1 MWGVI
6 IPIPGYQDVMLPL
19 MNLANDKKDHR
30 VRDATGELAD
40 HFKLTDE
47 EIIQE
52 YPNNRK
58 RIFNDRVGWAL
69 TYLKKAELLEPVSTG
84 VFKITNR
91 GIEALKENPPNID
104 AKFLEKYP
112 EFLEFRSR
120 RKGGQGG
127 NGKGEPK
134 TPEEQLEDAYQN
146 IRQELADELLNRV
159 KSNPPEFFENLV
171 VDLLVAMGY
180 GGNRK
185 DAGES
190 VGKSGDEGIDG
201 IIKED
206 ALGLDIVYLQ
216 AKRWENT
223 VSRPEIHKFV
233 GALQGQGANKGV
245 FITTSNFSKGAL
257 EYVKK
262 NTNSKIVLIDGERLS
277 QLMIDHDIG
286 VSKVSSYKLKKID
299 SDYFEI

>member
-1 MWGVI
+1 
-6 IPIPGYQDVMLPL
+6 MLPL
-19 MNLANDKKDHR
+19 MNLANDKKEHR
-30 VRDATGELAD
+30 VRDATEELANY
-40 HFKLTDE
+40 FNLKDE
-47 EIIQE
+47 EKLQE

-58 RIFNDRVGWAL
+58 KIFNDRVGWAL
-69 TYLKKAELLEPVSTG
+69 TYLKKAKLLEPVSTG
-84 VFKITNR
+84 VFKITDR
-91 GIEALKENPPNID
+91 GIEALKENPTNID
-104 AKFLEKYP
+104 AKFLEKFP
-112 EFLEFRSR
+112 EFIKFRSH
-120 RKGGQGG
+120 RKGGHDG
-127 NGKGEPK
+127 NGNGEPK

-159 KSNPPEFFENLV
+159 KNNPPQFFENLV
-171 VDLLVAMGY
+171 VDLLVTMGY

-185 DAGES
+185 DAGQS

-277 QLMIDHDIG
+277 QLMIDHNIG
-286 VSKVSSYKLKKID
+286 VSKVSSYELKKID